1 MAGRRAGP
9 FAGAD
14 AGCRGADDACGDRCM
29 QTPDLATRLFLG
41 FQSSGW
47 AAAGI
52 RRGCRAMC
60 HRCSLPVL
68 RSCAWLWCCTVES
81 LQSLL
86 VMGFL
91 LVLCF
96 AALASVQCMIA
107 VCEAAHRRGSGR
119 PLVART
125 HAAVL
130 MSTTP
135 IGFRLGSTADRRHSC
150 TRLMHSFGPA
160 VRVPI
165 ARAVVSIIA
174 VLCVASLANQARC
187 GPQLREAQES
197 SLHRY
202 QVQAVPLRTPT
213 AHVSLC
219 AQRTRLQNRYR

>member
-1 MAGRRAGP
+1 
-9 FAGAD
+9 
-14 AGCRGADDACGDRCM
+14 M

-41 FQSSGW
+41 FPEQRMGSGGHSSW
-47 AAAGI
+47 LPCHVPPLFLACAALLRLAVVLHG
-52 RRGCRAMC
+52 RVFAELVGDGLLARA
-60 HRCSLPVL
+60 VL
-68 RSCAWLWCCTVES
+68 RGACICAMHDRSTRT
-81 LQSLL
+81 
-86 VMGFL
+86 F
-91 LVLCF
+91 F
-96 AALASVQCMIA
+96 A